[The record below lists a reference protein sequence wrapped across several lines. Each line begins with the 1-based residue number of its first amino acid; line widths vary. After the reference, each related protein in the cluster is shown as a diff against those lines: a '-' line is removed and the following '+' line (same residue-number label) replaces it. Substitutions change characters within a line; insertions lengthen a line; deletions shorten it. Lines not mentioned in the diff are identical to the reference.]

1 MTRIRHTW
9 RRIDRTLRRL
19 MQDRY
24 GKWAVALVMV
34 GINVALGAA
43 VPILLPLR
51 YVEGA
56 AWFRP

>member
-24 GKWAVALVMV
+24 GRWAVALIMV
-34 GINVALGAA
+34 GLNVALGAN

-51 YVEGA
+51 YVEETA
-56 AWFRP
+56 

>member
-19 MQDRY
+19 MQDRR
-24 GKWAVALVMV
+24 GRWALGIVML
-34 GINVALGAA
+34 GLNVALGAS

-51 YVEGA
+51 WVEDA
-56 AWFRP
+56 

>member
-9 RRIDRTLRRL
+9 RRIDRKLRRL

-56 AWFRP
+56 AWFRR

>member
-56 AWFRP
+56 AWFRR